1 MKMRCG
7 TGSMI
12 CKNVGKQ
19 NNTTQNRK
27 EKQPDTFRHFFRVE
41 WFLPA
46 PYNKKGKT
54 RKRTKNV
61 AMPCSK
67 EEFLWNV
74 RFHPWSGS
82 FLPSPGCSR
91 HIRWYTPFTRPEQPA
106 VVCRY
111 AVPAAARA
119 WTARLAAGP
128 SEPRSSPTSCSDF
141 PASLPASTISATGKN
156 TEPLS
161 SASL

>member
-1 MKMRCG
+1 MEKKMFPEAEAEILCSGRVREEKFPNPAAGVAILRRSCYCKGTEKKPRKPSGTMKIRCG
-7 TGSMI
+7 TGNMI

-19 NNTTQNRK
+19 NNTTQNRT
-27 EKQPDTFRHFFRVE
+27 EKQSDTFRHFFGVE

-54 RKRTKNV
+54 RKCTKNV

-91 HIRWYTPFTRPEQPA
+91 HIRWFTPLTRTAKPA
-106 VVCRY
+106 V
-111 AVPAAARA
+111 A
-119 WTARLAAGP
+119 
-128 SEPRSSPTSCSDF
+128 
-141 PASLPASTISATGKN
+141 
-156 TEPLS
+156 
-161 SASL
+161 